1 MVGIIGAMAP
11 IVLDAA
17 ALRRVVARFHDAL
30 AAHRQAIDNLN
41 VYPVP
46 DGDTG
51 TNMTLTMRSVTEGL
65 VGVDDGMEPL
75 CAAIAHGALMGA
87 RGNSGVILAQIL
99 RGISGVLRDAA
110 AEGSMADAPVVAR
123 ALTAASDGAYTAV
136 ARPVEGTILTVIR
149 EASESAQAAA
159 ETGAGLVEVLDAAR
173 ARGYDA
179 LSRTPEMLAV
189 LAEAGVVDAG
199 GAGLL
204 LLLDACLAELDG
216 RPMPDA
222 PEAAAG
228 PAPAAVASTARPIEE
243 SSIADLQYEV
253 MFLLDAPDS
262 SVDGFKAAWKG
273 VGDSIVVVG
282 GDGLWNC
289 HIHTDDIGAAIEA
302 GIAVGR
308 PHRIQVTDLLDQ
320 AAEHSESFA
329 APEAP
334 AGSLAPAEIT
344 EADRCSVVAVGAG
357 AGVESILTSMGA
369 HRVVAGGQSMNPST
383 ADLLLAVDSLAT
395 GHAVVLPNN
404 KNIIPVAE
412 QVDGETDRTVSVVPT
427 RSVVEGIA
435 GLLAFDPA
443 STAEHNRQ
451 AMAAAAAAVTAGE
464 VTRAVRDAAS
474 SAGPITVGDWLGI
487 GPDDIIS
494 VAPDATAAATAL
506 LDAIVDPDH
515 ELLTV
520 IVGAEADAAETEAI
534 ARHISEHHPEVE
546 VEVSDGGQPLYP
558 YYFGLE

>member
-1 MVGIIGAMAP
+1 MAP
-11 IVLDAA
+11 LVLNAA
-17 ALRRVVARFHDAL
+17 TLRRVIASFHGAL
-30 AAHRQAIDNLN
+30 SEHREAIDNLN

-51 TNMTLTMRSVTEGL
+51 TNMTLTVRSVTEGL
-65 VGVDDGMEPL
+65 DGVDDRLEPL
-75 CAAIAHGALMGA
+75 CRAVAHGALMGA

-99 RGISGVLRDAA
+99 RGFCGVLRDAA
-110 AEGSMADAPVVAR
+110 SAGQEPDAPVVAR
-123 ALTAASDGAYTAV
+123 ALTAASEGAYTAV

-149 EASESAQAAA
+149 EASDAARAAA
-159 ETGAGLVEVLDAAR
+159 EAGGGLVEVLDAAR
-173 ARGYDA
+173 AQGYDA
-179 LSRTPEMLAV
+179 LARTPQMLAV

-216 RPMPDA
+216 RTMPA
-222 PEAAAG
+222 PPKVAAG
-228 PAPAAVASTARPIEE
+228 PTPVASASAAHPIEE
-243 SSIADLQYEV
+243 SSIADLRYEV

-262 SVDGFKAAWKG
+262 SVDGFKQAWTE

-282 GDGLWNC
+282 GDGIFNC

-320 AAEHSESFA
+320 AAEHSESFS
-329 APEAP
+329 AP
-334 AGSLAPAEIT
+334 APPADDGSPSPLAPVEIA

-357 AGVESILTSMGA
+357 GGVEAILTSMGVS
-369 HRVVAGGQSMNPST
+369 RVVAGGQSMNPST
-383 ADLLLAVDSLAT
+383 AELLAAVDSLRT
-395 GHAVVLPNN
+395 GHVVLLPNN

-412 QVDGETDRTVSVVPT
+412 QVDGETERTVSVVPT

-435 GLLAFDPA
+435 SLLVFSADN
-443 STAEHNRQ
+443 TAVHNAE
-451 AMAAAAAAVTAGE
+451 AMATAAAAVTAAE
-464 VTRAVRDAAS
+464 VTQAVRDATS
-474 SAGPITVGDWLGI
+474 SAGPISAGDWLGI
-487 GPDDIIS
+487 GPAGITAVES
-494 VAPDATAAATAL
+494 EAAAAATAL
-506 LDAIVDPDH
+506 LSAIIDDDH

-520 IVGAEADAAETEAI
+520 LTGADADEAATEAI
-534 ARHISEHHPEVE
+534 VGHVSENHPEVE
-546 VEVSDGGQPLYP
+546 VEVREGGQPLYP